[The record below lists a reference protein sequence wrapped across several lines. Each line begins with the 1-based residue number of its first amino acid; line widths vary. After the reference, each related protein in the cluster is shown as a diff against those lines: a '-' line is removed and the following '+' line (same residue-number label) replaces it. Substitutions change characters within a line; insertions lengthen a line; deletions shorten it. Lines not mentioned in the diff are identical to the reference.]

1 MAADIPSTGNLRR
14 NRHGRRRPRFDRLL
28 AFCQSVPILLSVSCG
43 SYFFAATTSSFSL
56 QHPHSLSPP
65 RISHP
70 TQTSSLSMVQTM
82 GSRGLSRYFQAIL
95 SRNRDRQRFVTGK
108 YPVIVS
114 VQENPTQKWLN
125 KDSATSLLL
134 VNDTTLDRSLASYD
148 RFQWL
153 DAVEQQELHD
163 RYASISLELLAE
175 VHMPKPGYV
184 QILSSLGAGSS
195 AEAVR
200 EHGST
205 TRWNRWQNSTLYQE
219 LFLDE
224 LLQRRKQQTPSLAV
238 LPTQDRLWVTG
249 FSLAGRKGFVKS
261 MDVDTGHIE
270 SVNARSEAMTLWPN
284 ELSNV
289 PKNLIGANSPGTY
302 VLEDDA
308 LLVSDGFLVPGK
320 DRGGIYVI
328 QNPGN
333 PHSEW
338 TVSLTDREGERW
350 FYHRA
355 VWVDLT
361 GDGRKS
367 ILTARAKLR
376 KVAGSRTTDGNPFGF
391 RFNAGGANDED
402 LRPKNGQLV
411 WLEMPEPHHFDEATG
426 TPLEEDGT
434 EFDPFSLRH
443 LPWREHVLARGPD
456 VMFNIADMDTTD
468 DTIEV
473 ISSQFFDKKVTL
485 HSIKRGPKPRIT
497 FARVIDDRCGAAFG
511 GILADLLGKRVDD
524 SSINTDSVIID
535 TGSTVDSLKAGD
547 SFSHVLVTSH
557 ECNYAE
563 NGSQRTSMMD
573 IHADQ
578 TVHHNTHSPDHHI
591 SKSESMD
598 GGSLFTYKVPEGKDA
613 WKTEPWVRTT
623 VASGFKVKGQLW
635 NVINPGAPGFV
646 YTFHAKLDDRQT
658 GKRPLIVVAGDCAES
673 AYIFRPEKV
682 DLGSEAEG
690 VDPEASYKLMCE
702 IKCGAT
708 VGSIGVGYENLC
720 SVEQESGYAKLYIP
734 CYEKDKILVFA
745 LGSGEGEDGEDSES
759 GYEARWHHAKS
770 LLI

>member
-1 MAADIPSTGNLRR
+1 
-14 NRHGRRRPRFDRLL
+14 
-28 AFCQSVPILLSVSCG
+28 
-43 SYFFAATTSSFSL
+43 
-56 QHPHSLSPP
+56 
-65 RISHP
+65 
-70 TQTSSLSMVQTM
+70 M

-108 YPVIVS
+108 FPVIVS

-163 RYASISLELLAE
+163 RYASVSLELLAE

-350 FYHRA
+350 FYHRY
-355 VWVDLT
+355 VMYDNR
-361 GDGRKS
+361 DRSEHS
-367 ILTARAKLR
+367 IL
-376 KVAGSRTTDGNPFGF
+376 
-391 RFNAGGANDED
+391 
-402 LRPKNGQLV
+402 Q
-411 WLEMPEPHHFDEATG
+411 M
-426 TPLEEDGT
+426 
-434 EFDPFSLRH
+434 
-443 LPWREHVLARGPD
+443 
-456 VMFNIADMDTTD
+456 
-468 DTIEV
+468 
-473 ISSQFFDKKVTL
+473 
-485 HSIKRGPKPRIT
+485 
-497 FARVIDDRCGAAFG
+497 
-511 GILADLLGKRVDD
+511 DD
-524 SSINTDSVIID
+524 S
-535 TGSTVDSLKAGD
+535 
-547 SFSHVLVTSH
+547 
-557 ECNYAE
+557 
-563 NGSQRTSMMD
+563 R
-573 IHADQ
+573 
-578 TVHHNTHSPDHHI
+578 
-591 SKSESMD
+591 
-598 GGSLFTYKVPEGKDA
+598 
-613 WKTEPWVRTT
+613 
-623 VASGFKVKGQLW
+623 
-635 NVINPGAPGFV
+635 
-646 YTFHAKLDDRQT
+646 
-658 GKRPLIVVAGDCAES
+658 
-673 AYIFRPEKV
+673 
-682 DLGSEAEG
+682 
-690 VDPEASYKLMCE
+690 
-702 IKCGAT
+702 
-708 VGSIGVGYENLC
+708 YE
-720 SVEQESGYAKLYIP
+720 
-734 CYEKDKILVFA
+734 
-745 LGSGEGEDGEDSES
+745 
-759 GYEARWHHAKS
+759 R
-770 LLI
+770 